1 MKVKKNSKLYR
12 ENDFIDTVHK
22 KIDEAGQTL
31 SKEDSMKKELDSKV
45 QVQIKVNMF
54 LRYKVNNLER

>member
-12 ENDFIDTVHK
+12 ENDFIDTVHN

-54 LRYKVNNLER
+54 LR